1 MTEKPPSDPATHA
14 ADFSQRYSE
23 GLDIASGQV
32 MIDLGLADNEMGVR
46 DPDRNREH
54 HTFFSNERSCG
65 SVSPAGQINLDSG
78 VMNPAAMDGP
88 YGEACGEL
96 WRKSRLRDRMQAI
109 VAHEKAEG
117 EYGQRS
123 RAGPDR
129 RLGNET
135 LPITDRA
142 RAILRAMEAGW
153 KGYSR

>member
-1 MTEKPPSDPATHA
+1 MTEKPPSDPADHA
-14 ADFSQRYSE
+14 ADFSRRYSE
-23 GLDIASGQV
+23 DLDVASGQV
-32 MIDLGLADNEMGVR
+32 MIDLGLADNEMGAR

-54 HTFFSNERSCG
+54 HTFFPNERSCG
-65 SVSPAGQINLDSG
+65 GISPAGQINLDSG

-109 VAHEKAEG
+109 VAHEKAES
-117 EYGQRS
+117 EYDGDHEL
-123 RAGPDR
+123 ALIAAP
-129 RLGNET
+129 ET
-135 LPITDRA
+135 ELPITRRA